1 MPFPSQ
7 PSDEALLEAW
17 RAGDDSAFEALFRR
31 WQNPLRRHL
40 TRMLDDPAT
49 ADDVT
54 VDTFLRLH
62 RHRDRWR
69 SGMPAAALAVHDRPQ
84 PRPQQAA
91 RPATVGLD
99 SAQRGPRPAGATAPD
114 RRDATPG
121 GGGLRGPAAGATGD
135 VLAAAPRRSA
145 GDGDRAR
152 DRRAGGYG
160 EVPSVPW
167 PAAAARAARRSRARG
182 VTSWRCSM

>member
-1 MPFPSQ
+1 MPSPSE

-17 RAGDDSAFEALFRR
+17 RAGDDAAFEALFRR

-69 SGMPAAALAVHDRPQ
+69 TGMPVRPWLFTIARNLARNRLRAQRLWGWMPLSAVHDQ
-84 PRPQQAA
+84 PVPPPRTDETQRRVAA
-91 RPATVGLD
+91 AFATLPP
-99 SAQRGPRPAGATAPD
+99 AQRETCSLRLLADLPVEEIAHVTGVPVGTVKSRLFH
-114 RRDATPG
+114 
-121 GGGLRGPAAGATGD
+121 GLRRLREQ
-135 VLAAAPRRSA
+135 LADLKP
-145 GDGDRAR
+145 
-152 DRRAGGYG
+152 
-160 EVPSVPW
+160 EE
-167 PAAAARAARRSRARG
+167 
-182 VTSWRCSM
+182 